1 MRKLIV
7 VGLLLILPLTPSPIR
22 AQVEVSGLAD
32 LVFRNTDQ
40 EDVTNLTFRNFS
52 NFHTSRVRLFFDAA
66 AAENTYLFAQI
77 LMDNSTFQLYAAYAR
92 FTNLAGPHLN
102 LQAGLIPTTV
112 GSYVAR
118 AYSNHSP
125 LIGTPLLYNA
135 HTVFNPGGN
144 GAVRTT
150 EDLVSQRTVRD
161 NHGLP
166 LIYDACWNTG
176 IEVYGSAGKLAYSLA
191 LLSGSLSK
199 PMMQQEKNIP
209 QVTTHF
215 TYYASPALD
224 FGLSAFYGPYLAK
237 GTYADSLPA
246 GRDAEDFMS
255 GGAGYEF
262 HYARGHLE
270 LYSEAYYAFWQHP
283 WLEDLTA
290 TSGYVEIKYAL
301 DVQWWLA
308 GRFGFFQPGTL
319 TDANGDQIHW
329 DYPIKR
335 FEGGIGYKVNRKTQ
349 LKLVTQI
356 NRFEETDLF
365 DSEHYA
371 LQLSVAF

>member
-1 MRKLIV
+1 MYKLRILS
-7 VGLLLILPLTPSPIR
+7 LLLVLSLAPLGAV
-22 AQVEVSGLAD
+22 AQIEVSGLAD

-52 NFHTSRVRLFFDAA
+52 NFHTSRARLFFDAA
-66 AAENTYLFAQI
+66 VAENTYMFTQI

-92 FTNLAGPHLN
+92 FTNLAGPYLN
-102 LQAGLIPTTV
+102 VQAGLIPTTV

-118 AYSNHSP
+118 AYSNRSP

-144 GAVRTT
+144 GTVRTT
-150 EDLVSQRTVRD
+150 EDLVSQRVIRD

-176 IEVYGSAGKLAYSLA
+176 IEAYGNAGKLAYSLG

-209 QVTTHF
+209 QVTTHL

-224 FGLSAFYGPYLAK
+224 FGMSAFYGPYLAD

-246 GRDAEDFMS
+246 GKDAEEFMS

-262 HYARGHLE
+262 HYSRGHLE
-270 LYSEAYYAFWQHP
+270 VYSEAYYAFWQHP
-283 WLEDLTA
+283 WLADLTA
-290 TSGYVEIKYAL
+290 TSGYLEIKYAL

-308 GRFGFFQPGTL
+308 GRFGFIEPGNL
-319 TDANGDQIHW
+319 TDAIGNKVHW

-335 FEGGIGYKVNRKTQ
+335 FEVGIGYKVNRNV
-349 LKLVTQI
+349 LMKLVTQI
-356 NRFEETDLF
+356 NRFEETDVY

-371 LQLSVAF
+371 LQLAVTF